1 MKVKLSRPVKW
12 DYRFYRATALLS
24 LLFPSLAQPRTKLSL
39 SLSSILENE
48 TKVGCHKGA
57 QNGAVKR
64 TLFDASSDESGERSG
79 LATRPFVYKLID
91 ITKFKCAA

>member
-39 SLSSILENE
+39 SLSL
-48 TKVGCHKGA
+48 
-57 QNGAVKR
+57 
-64 TLFDASSDESGERSG
+64 LYLGE
-79 LATRPFVYKLID
+79 
-91 ITKFKCAA
+91 